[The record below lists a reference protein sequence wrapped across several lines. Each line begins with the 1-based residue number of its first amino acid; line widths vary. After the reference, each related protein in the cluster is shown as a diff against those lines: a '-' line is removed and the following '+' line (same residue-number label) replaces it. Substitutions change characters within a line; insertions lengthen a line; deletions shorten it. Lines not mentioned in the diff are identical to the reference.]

1 MMEGVSEP
9 GGTAKKAKV
18 EGYRIAGKTG
28 TSRKAEA
35 GGYGDD
41 YVAVFAGVAP
51 ASRPRFA
58 IAVMINEPQGDR
70 YYAGDVAAPVFSAV
84 MKSTLLLT
92 HVLPDGGDQSYT
104 YLEAK

>member
-1 MMEGVSEP
+1 VLR
-9 GGTAKKAKV
+9 TAPKAKV

-41 YVAVFAGVAP
+41 YVSVFAGLAP
-51 ASRPRFA
+51 ISDPRFS
-58 IAVMINEPQGDR
+58 IVVMINEPQGDR

-84 MKSTLLLT
+84 MKSALLLSHVRPDSQDQRYTLLE
-92 HVLPDGGDQSYT
+92 SY
-104 YLEAK
+104 

>member
-1 MMEGVSEP
+1 MP
-9 GGTAKKAKV
+9 
-18 EGYRIAGKTG
+18 GKTG

-41 YVAVFAGVAP
+41 YVAVFAGLAP
-51 ASRPRFA
+51 ISNPRFA

-84 MKSTLLLT
+84 MKSALLLT
-92 HVLPDGGDQSYT
+92 HIRPDDENERYT
-104 YLEAK
+104 LLE